1 MTPAT
6 TNAGATPATGRAL
19 SAKRCGVC
27 QRTHDPEAWNALP
40 PVATL
45 PPASTRPYL
54 TVATEWAIDL
64 RTCPCGAVLAMRKA
78 CE

>member
-6 TNAGATPATGRAL
+6 TRATAVPATTRAPF
-19 SAKRCGVC
+19 AKRCGVC
-27 QRTHDPEAWNALP
+27 QRTHDTEGWKALP

-54 TVATEWAIDL
+54 TVSAEWAIDL

-78 CE
+78 